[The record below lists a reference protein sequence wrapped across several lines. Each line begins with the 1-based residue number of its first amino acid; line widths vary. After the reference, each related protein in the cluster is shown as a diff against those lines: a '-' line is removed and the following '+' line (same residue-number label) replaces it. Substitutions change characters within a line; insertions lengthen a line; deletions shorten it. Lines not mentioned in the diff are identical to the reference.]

1 MLTSMTPMTAIRQ
14 TVIDLPWSASGRLLG
29 AMLTSDEWASDRAH
43 LVGMTNIHFV
53 IAVRS
58 VEAAEDSLRFR
69 FIADSPDLRHPVVG
83 SIELLPASNRETAL
97 TVGLTANLDEE
108 PTRLHLGLRETLT
121 SLADILVRT
130 IAATASGEQIAP
142 AEQSVS

>member
-14 TVIDLPWSASGRLLG
+14 TVIDLPWSASSRLLG

-43 LVGMTNIHFV
+43 LVGRTNIHFV

-83 SIELLPASNRETAL
+83 SIELIPTANRETAL

-108 PTRLHLGLRETLT
+108 PARLHLGLREALT

-130 IAATASGEQIAP
+130 IAATASGEQIVP
-142 AEQSVS
+142 EEQRAS